1 MAVILG
7 GIAAFFVLM
16 AVVVGIHE
24 GGHFLAGRLFGL
36 TIHHFSIGFGRPLLK
51 YTSPRSGTLYALRM
65 LPLGGAVAIPA
76 TGQKSLATLTTPQKI
91 FFYAAGPLANV
102 ILGFTIFAALHSA
115 DIIRPT
121 PPIVAGFTANSPAQ
135 RAGVAI
141 GDRLVAVDGFKISSW
156 MDLMLVTALAPPDST
171 ADLEVERQGTRQ
183 TMPVL
188 RNGRFLGITGA
199 MQPQASTLSQ
209 SFWLAVNDIRT
220 NLSQIVTVPRML
232 IYYGRSPVSA
242 FSGPVGVANAAG
254 QAAASSHPL
263 LDLALLIAAFSCG
276 IAAANLL
283 PIPIMDGGRIV
294 QALLERTFRA
304 KTSER
309 IEKALAY
316 TSIAILLTLLV
327 ITTSND
333 IARALHRPEFF

>member
-1 MAVILG
+1 MAVVLG

-16 AVVVGIHE
+16 AVVIGIHE

-36 TIHHFSIGFGRPLLK
+36 TIHQFSIGFGRSLIK
-51 YTSPRSGTLYALRM
+51 YTSPRTGTLYAFRL

-76 TGQKSLATLTTPQKI
+76 TGEKSLATLSTPRKA
-91 FFYAAGPLANV
+91 FFYAAGPLANI
-102 ILGFTIFAALHSA
+102 ILGFAMFAALHAA

-121 PPIVAGFTANSPAQ
+121 PPVVTGFPTASAAQ
-135 RAGVAI
+135 RAGVET
-141 GDRLVAVDGFKISSW
+141 GDRLVSVDGFEISSW
-156 MDLMLVTALAPPDST
+156 MDLMLVTALAPPDSI
-171 ADLEVERQGTRQ
+171 ADLEVERRGARIA
-183 TMPVL
+183 MSVH
-188 RNGRFLGITGA
+188 RNGRLLGITGT
-199 MQPQASTLSQ
+199 MQPTASTLWQ
-209 SFWLAVNDIRT
+209 SLQLAAGDIRT
-220 NLSQIVTVPRML
+220 NLSQVVTVPRML

-254 QAAASSHPL
+254 KAAASSHPL

-276 IAAANLL
+276 LAAANLL

-294 QALLERTFRA
+294 QALLEHTFRA

-309 IEKALAY
+309 IEKVLAY
-316 TSIAILLTLLV
+316 TSIAILLTLLF

-333 IARALHRPEFF
+333 IARALHRPELF

>member
-1 MAVILG
+1 
-7 GIAAFFVLM
+7 
-16 AVVVGIHE
+16 
-24 GGHFLAGRLFGL
+24 
-36 TIHHFSIGFGRPLLK
+36 
-51 YTSPRSGTLYALRM
+51 
-65 LPLGGAVAIPA
+65 
-76 TGQKSLATLTTPQKI
+76 
-91 FFYAAGPLANV
+91 
-102 ILGFTIFAALHSA
+102 
-115 DIIRPT
+115 
-121 PPIVAGFTANSPAQ
+121 
-135 RAGVAI
+135 
-141 GDRLVAVDGFKISSW
+141 
-156 MDLMLVTALAPPDST
+156 
-171 ADLEVERQGTRQ
+171 
-183 TMPVL
+183 MPVL

-209 SFWLAVNDIRT
+209 SFWLAVNDIHT

-304 KTSER
+304 RTSER